1 MRQHR
6 PSLPGFA
13 MLVPSQ
19 LATLPRRSSR
29 ANPVSPSI
37 WEIQVVGIGGGRSPG
52 VREPASTVHDDPLE
66 SRMHSQDAHAVLGF
80 LLFVA
85 IYLSVR
91 YWRLLL
97 PLAIAV
103 AIYGAI
109 RGYDA
114 ASSLVMAYHR

>member
-1 MRQHR
+1 MVSGAGHLPAFANRHP
-6 PSLPGFA
+6 PS
-13 MLVPSQ
+13 
-19 LATLPRRSSR
+19 TT
-29 ANPVSPSI
+29 I
-37 WEIQVVGIGGGRSPG
+37 
-52 VREPASTVHDDPLE
+52 PLE

-97 PLAIAV
+97 PVAV
-103 AIYGAI
+103 ALAIYGAI

-114 ASSLVMAYHR
+114 ASSLVLTQHR

>member
-1 MRQHR
+1 
-6 PSLPGFA
+6 
-13 MLVPSQ
+13 
-19 LATLPRRSSR
+19 
-29 ANPVSPSI
+29 
-37 WEIQVVGIGGGRSPG
+37 
-52 VREPASTVHDDPLE
+52 
-66 SRMHSQDAHAVLGF
+66 MHSQDAHAVLGF

-85 IYLSVR
+85 IYLSAR